1 MKKDNKEIKE
11 NNLIRIIKGSI
22 ASIVIALIMLLV
34 FSIILSFT
42 SVSEQVIPV
51 GIIVISAVSTFLGS
65 MFCNIK
71 ISKNGLL
78 NGALVGLIYMVVM
91 YLISSILVAGF
102 GMNIKTIIMCI
113 STIFAGIVG
122 GIVGVNKK

>member
-22 ASIVIALIMLLV
+22 ASIIIALIMLLV
-34 FSIILSFT
+34 FSVILSFT

-71 ISKNGLL
+71 ISKNG
-78 NGALVGLIYMVVM
+78 
-91 YLISSILVAGF
+91 
-102 GMNIKTIIMCI
+102 NIKYKNNFILLFQENTRYI
-113 STIFAGIVG
+113 SKYLAFFVILQ
-122 GIVGVNKK
+122 NK